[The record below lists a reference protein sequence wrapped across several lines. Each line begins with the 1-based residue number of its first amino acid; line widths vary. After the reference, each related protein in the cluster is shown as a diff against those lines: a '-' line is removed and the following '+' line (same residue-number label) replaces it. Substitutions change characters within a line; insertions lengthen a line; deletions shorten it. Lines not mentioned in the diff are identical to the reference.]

1 MDALVLQAVKDECGE
16 LEGTRIV
23 AVEQYAPMEIGFVL
37 KTGTGRRVLSLSVQ
51 PGFSR
56 VHLSDAA
63 RKGSVSSAMLAA
75 LRDHLVPGVLE
86 KVDAAPFE
94 RVVQLHCRG
103 RSSPGSGPSTA
114 GSGRSSPGSGPS
126 TAGSG
131 RSSPGSGRF
140 RLIAEL
146 IGNRG
151 VIVFISEPEQVILE
165 TLRRIR
171 GTERTLVPGEPY
183 AFPPP
188 MNKTLLDDA
197 TRELLA
203 GADRLETPATPGE
216 LARHLTA
223 TFAGLSRDMAWEV
236 LARAGLSDP
245 EGFADT
251 DAEDRVSRTWHS
263 LEALVQTVRAR
274 DWTPCIGRSE
284 DGRARVLSAVPVHSL
299 PTDQVERHESV
310 SVAVERFY
318 EERMVEEAFRQ
329 RLQKVERA
337 LRDEIRRLER
347 LVDNLAKDLID
358 VEQEEE
364 YRRYGELITSHLG
377 RLKAGATEAVVEDY
391 FSSGR
396 EEVVIPM
403 KPNLSPAENARW
415 YFRQAR
421 KALDGR
427 NEVARRINRARK
439 RLEEATGIREKLGS
453 GADEERLEEAHQA
466 CIRLGLVKVPRE
478 TGASKTGTSKRPRK
492 KAAQDIHPRRYLTS
506 SGHLLLVGRNSRENE
521 ALTKSAA
528 PDDIW
533 LHARN
538 LGGSHVILRREDK
551 TQMPSRKTLHEAACL
566 AAWYSKGR
574 GSTTVPVDYTERRYV
589 RKMKNGNP
597 GQVVFTRE
605 KTLFVEP
612 GLTLRQADAP
622 GTA

>member
-23 AVEQYAPMEIGFVL
+23 AVEQYAPMEIGLVL
-37 KTGTGRRVLSLSVQ
+37 KTSTGRRVLSLSVQ

-56 VHLSDAA
+56 VHLSDTAIMDAKKSAA
-63 RKGSVSSAMLAA
+63 ASALLAA
-75 LRDHLVPGVLE
+75 LRDHLVPGMLE
-86 KVDAAPFE
+86 KVDATPFE

-103 RSSPGSGPSTA
+103 RSSAGPG
-114 GSGRSSPGSGPS
+114 RY
-126 TAGSG
+126 
-131 RSSPGSGRF
+131 

-151 VIVFISEPEQVILE
+151 VLVFLSDPEQVILE

-188 MNKTLLDDA
+188 MKKTPLDEA

-203 GADRLETPATPGE
+203 ETERLGTPGE

-223 TFAGLSRDMAWEV
+223 TFAGLSRDMALEV
-236 LARAGLSDP
+236 LARAGLSDATGF
-245 EGFADT
+245 EGT
-251 DAEDRVSRTWHS
+251 DAADRVARTWQS
-263 LEALVQTVRAR
+263 LEELVRRVRAR
-274 DWTPCIGRSE
+274 DWTPCIGRSG

-299 PTDQVERHESV
+299 PAVQVERHESV
-310 SVAVERFY
+310 SAAVECFH
-318 EERMVEEAFRQ
+318 EERMAEEALRQ
-329 RLQKVERA
+329 RLQKVQRA

-347 LVDNLAKDLID
+347 LAENLEKDLID

-364 YRRYGELITSHLG
+364 YRRYGELITSHLA
-377 RLKAGATEAVVEDY
+377 RLKAGLTEAMVEDY

-396 EEVVIPM
+396 EKVAIPM
-403 KPNLSPAENARW
+403 KPDLSPAENARW
-415 YFRQAR
+415 YFRLAR
-421 KALDGR
+421 KARDGR
-427 NEVARRINRARK
+427 KAVAQRIARARK
-439 RLEEATGIREKLGS
+439 RLEMVTGIQAKLGS
-453 GADEERLEEAHQA
+453 GADEERLEEAHRA
-466 CIRLGLVKVPRE
+466 CVRLDLVKAPRE
-478 TGASKTGTSKRPRK
+478 TEASKSGPSKRTRRK
-492 KAAQDIHPRRYLTS
+492 APQDIHPRRYLTS

-521 ALTKSAA
+521 ALTKSAS

-551 TQMPSRKTLHEAACL
+551 TQMPSRKTLLEAACL
-566 AAWYSKGR
+566 AAWFSKGR

-589 RKMKNGNP
+589 RKMKNGSP

-612 GLTLRQADAP
+612 GLALRQADAP
-622 GTA
+622 ETS